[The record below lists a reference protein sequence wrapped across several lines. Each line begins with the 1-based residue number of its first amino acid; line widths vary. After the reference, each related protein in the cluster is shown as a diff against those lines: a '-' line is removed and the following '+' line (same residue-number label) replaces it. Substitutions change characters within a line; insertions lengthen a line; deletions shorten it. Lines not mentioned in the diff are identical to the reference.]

1 MFVIRTLQNSALK
14 ARGAGGRRLA
24 RGMEKMLCVYCASGK
39 ELDPKYYAAGIELGR
54 GLAERGWGLV
64 FGGGKSGVMGSVSLS
79 AKVAGAKV
87 VGVIPDFMVA
97 RELAYLEADELIVVD
112 SMRERRRIMEER
124 AHAFV
129 TLPGGIGTLEEL
141 VEILVGRAL
150 NRHNKPLILV
160 NQDGFYDELL
170 AFFDKMV
177 RERFKSAGILDILWI
192 ANTVEDVWPL
202 LDRTVN
208 PDAVDA
214 LWR

>member
-1 MFVIRTLQNSALK
+1 
-14 ARGAGGRRLA
+14 
-24 RGMEKMLCVYCASGK
+24 MEKLLCVYCASGK
-39 ELDPKYYAAGIELGR
+39 ELDPKYYTAGVELGR

-97 RELAYLEADELIVVD
+97 RELAYLEADELIVVN

-124 AHAFV
+124 ATAFV

-150 NRHNKPLILV
+150 NRHNKPLVLV

-170 AFFDKMV
+170 AFFEKMV
-177 RERFKSAGILDILWI
+177 RERFKSAGILEILSV
-192 ANTVEDVWPL
+192 ARTVDEVWPL
-202 LDRTVN
+202 LERETRA
-208 PDAVDA
+208 DAVDA

>member
-1 MFVIRTLQNSALK
+1 
-14 ARGAGGRRLA
+14 
-24 RGMEKMLCVYCASGK
+24 MEKLLCVYCASGK
-39 ELDPKYYAAGIELGR
+39 ELDPKYYAAGVALGR

-64 FGGGKSGVMGSVSLS
+64 FGGGKAGVMGSVALS

-97 RELAYLEADELIVVD
+97 RELAYLEADELIVVP

-124 AHAFV
+124 AAAFV

-150 NRHNKPLILV
+150 NRHNKPLVLV

-170 AFFDKMV
+170 AFFAKMV
-177 RERFKSAGILDILWI
+177 REKFKSAGMMDIMPV
-192 ANTVEDVWPL
+192 ARTVDEVWPL
-202 LDRTVN
+202 LERAASAE
-208 PDAVDA
+208 AVDA